1 MKTSILLAASISL
14 AFATCAFAQDDT
26 SSTAGSA
33 DTAAAA
39 PADQSADMSSADM
52 KKPAKMHKKHAMKHH
67 HAAVAGDPM
76 HIDHSDDHM
85 VVTPPVSHMTVPP
98 ASK

>member
-1 MKTSILLAASISL
+1 MKTSLLLAASISL

-33 DTAAAA
+33 DTTASA
-39 PADQSADMSSADM
+39 PVDQSADMAAKPSVKKTHM
-52 KKPAKMHKKHAMKHH
+52 KHSKKHH

-76 HIDHSDDHM
+76 HIDHSADHL
-85 VVTPPVSHMTVPP
+85 VVTPTVSHMTVPM
-98 ASK
+98 SK